1 MLFWALTVETNR
13 KDGRI
18 DAAAAEGSAMPFK
31 DPEVRLLF
39 PVPFITIR
47 LDGSEALNRRLLKEI
62 GKRRRTEP
70 GMLRSNRYGWH
81 SAPDLFERTE
91 PAHAQLI
98 REIHA
103 MVAAC
108 TAKLMPDFPK
118 DLAPIHEGWVN
129 VSPTHAMNSPHD
141 HPGAFWSGTYYVHV
155 PLPTD
160 PDDKLSGAIE
170 FIDPRGSIGTN
181 ARIDAPF
188 TRGKFTVRPAAGT
201 CLLWPSFVKHWVHP
215 NHSEEERVTVAF
227 NSWFARQPKTQ
238 SAPVG

>member
-1 MLFWALTVETNR
+1 
-13 KDGRI
+13 
-18 DAAAAEGSAMPFK
+18 MPFK

-47 LDGSEALNRRLLKEI
+47 LDGSEALNKRLLKEI
-62 GKRRRTEP
+62 AKRQRTEP
-70 GMLRSNRYGWH
+70 GMTRSNRYGWH
-81 SAPDLFERTE
+81 SAPDLFQRTE

-98 REIHA
+98 GELHA

-118 DLAPIHEGWVN
+118 DLEPIHEGWVN

-155 PLPTD
+155 PVPSD
-160 PDDKLSGAIE
+160 PADKLSGAIE

-215 NHSEEERVTVAF
+215 NHSREDRVTVAF
-227 NSWFARQPKTQ
+227 NSSFARAPKTS
-238 SAPVG
+238 SAAVG